1 MSLTIFDTI
10 IDEEFR
16 TPSTGTADEHEVPS
30 LSPGVGAA
38 LDVVTDPADFI
49 TSPPGFPQY
58 AEKTNFVSSTNQVT
72 DYFLGDADGDPLVA
86 VATTL
91 YVGSNQVFLYSTG
104 DPNIVVGR
112 VGSGTTA
119 DANGDI
125 ALVIAIEETV
135 TGGFVTA
142 ADMWLGLY
150 APLVQD
156 GNNLVDSA
164 DELDLSG
171 LIHLGSDFSTQTEV
185 PFENYASVPSGQ
197 DAFALVGPTSGSSV
211 VDLLVTGFAGTT
223 VSTVNVSTQ
232 GLGSGQQSV
241 DEGESLRIDIVDAN
255 AADFANADEP
265 SEVHDA
271 VNISYAGGHQSA
283 VAMTF
288 EIEQT
293 NPNKN
298 TATVSVFAYNTATN
312 FQGTDFPTN
321 AISSP
326 GTLVQIDVEDV
337 VILDAAGNPIT
348 AAFLARGGTITALD
362 GNNDGTLDGVKVSGL
377 LAHEQVKFSTDGAV
391 FNRVVLTNS
400 DATTGPDTWDLG
412 AVKVTVLQG
421 GSDTEFAELGSHLR
435 FQDDGP
441 LIDPSGSAAP
451 TLTVDDSN
459 FALDDTDDFSGL
471 FGAPDYGADGAGTL
485 QYALGIS
492 STGAS
497 SGLIDTATGNTV
509 FLFLESGVVVGREGT
524 NSTTAA
530 GGAEVFRI
538 SVDASGDVTLD
549 QSRAVKH
556 VDANDHNSST
566 GLSATP
572 TNLITLSATVF
583 DSEASGSNDSD
594 SATVNIGDAFDFFDD
609 GPVIT
614 GQPAGSLTPNDL
626 VVKNETD
633 SDGQDSSSY
642 TLTSGND
649 GFKSFTIV
657 GPADTTGDFTWAYS
671 DTDGIA
677 NNEVTGSYKGSPL
690 YTLKLENDGDYVFT
704 MIGTLPSS
712 PRDLNPLE
720 IKAGGPDTNFIDVGL
735 LVGSDFVRIAGG
747 GGAINESNAFVGVAN
762 GNLDAGESLTFSLHE
777 ADGSLITF
785 EGINIGTKSAQ
796 ASSYNWVATLVG
808 GGTDSGTE
816 NVSKNGTIVIDPI
829 IDLQGATVES
839 ITITKVSGSATKIGI
854 GDIEILVPPDD
865 VVLPFSVR
873 LTDGDDDYADAS
885 FSVSIDGNNDGSITS
900 PITALSAFGQG
911 DLLL

>member
-1 MSLTIFDTI
+1 MTLTISDTI
-10 IDEEFR
+10 LDEEIR
-16 TPSTGTADEHEVPS
+16 TPSTGTADEHDVAS
-30 LSPGVGAA
+30 LSAGVAAA
-38 LDVVTDPADFI
+38 LDAVTDPADFI
-49 TSPPGFPQY
+49 TSPTGFPQY
-58 AEKTNFVSSTNQVT
+58 AEKTSFVSSTNQVT

-91 YVGSNQVFLYSTG
+91 YVGSNQVFLYSTS

-125 ALVIAIEETV
+125 ALVIALEET
-135 TGGFVTA
+135 TSGGFVTG

-150 APLVQD
+150 APLVQSGED
-156 GNNLVDSA
+156 LVDNA
-164 DELDLSG
+164 DELDLSN
-171 LIHLGSDFSTQTEV
+171 LIYLGSDFTTQTEV

-197 DAFALVGPTSGSSV
+197 DAFALVGPTSGSSP
-211 VDLLVTGFAGTT
+211 VDLLVTGFAGNT

-255 AADFANADEP
+255 TADFAKADEP

-271 VNISYAGGHQSA
+271 ANISYAGGHEDA

-298 TATVSVFAYNTATN
+298 TATVSVFAYYTATN

-321 AISSP
+321 AITSP
-326 GTLVQIDVEDV
+326 GTLVQIDVADI

-348 AAFLARGGTITALD
+348 AAFISRGGTITALD
-362 GNNDGTLDGVKVSGL
+362 SNNDGTLDGVQVSGL
-377 LAHEQVKFSTDGAV
+377 LAHEQVKFSTDGTV

-400 DATTGPDTWDLG
+400 DLSTGPDTWDLG

-441 LIDPSGSAAP
+441 AIDPSGATVP
-451 TLTVDDSN
+451 TLTVDDSD
-459 FALDDTDDFSGL
+459 FATDDTDDFSGL
-471 FGAPDYGADGAGTL
+471 FNSADYGADGAGTL
-485 QYALGIS
+485 EYTLGIS
-492 STGAS
+492 STGAN
-497 SGLIDTATGNTV
+497 SGLTDTVSGNTV
-509 FLFLESGVVVGREGT
+509 FLFLEFGEVVGREGT

-530 GGAEVFRI
+530 AGAEVFRV
-538 SVDASGDVTLD
+538 SVDTSGDVTLD
-549 QSRAVKH
+549 QSRAVVH
-556 VDANDHNSST
+556 VDSNDHNSSR
-566 GLSATP
+566 GLGSAG
-572 TNLITLSATVF
+572 LITLTATVH
-583 DSEASGSNDSD
+583 DSEATDANDSD
-594 SATVNIGDAFDFFDD
+594 SATVNIGGAFTFFDD
-609 GPVIT
+609 GPAIA
-614 GQPAGSLTPNDL
+614 GQPGGSLTPNDL
-626 VVKNETD
+626 VVMNKTD
-633 SDGQDSSSY
+633 ASGTDSSSY
-642 TLTSGND
+642 ALTSGND
-649 GFKSFTIV
+649 AFKSFTIV

-671 DTDGIA
+671 DSDGIA

-690 YTLKLENDGDYVFT
+690 YTLKLENDGDYTFA

-720 IKAGGPDTNFIDVGL
+720 IKAGGPDTNSIDVGL
-735 LVGSDFVRIAGG
+735 LVGDEFVTIAGG
-747 GGAINESNAFVGVAN
+747 GGNINESNAFVGVAN
-762 GNLDAGESLTFSLHE
+762 GNLDVGESLTFTLHE
-777 ADGSLITF
+777 GDGTLITF

-796 ASSYNWVATLVG
+796 ASTYNWVANLVG

-816 NVSKNGTIVIDPI
+816 NVGKNGTIVIDPVT
-829 IDLQGATVES
+829 DLQGATVES
-839 ITITKVSGSATKIGI
+839 ITITKVTGSATKIGI

-873 LTDGDDDYADAS
+873 LTDGDDDYVDAS
-885 FSVSIDGNNDGSITS
+885 FTVSIDGNNDGSIID
-900 PITALSAFGQG
+900 PIAALSLLSQG
-911 DLLL
+911 DLLM